1 MVPVGAV
8 VDQVDAS
15 AASLARESG
24 RGSDA
29 GALEAGDELDDEPS
43 GRRRRRGKQVMAAP
57 AEGSRCI
64 GETTLVTG
72 THPCR
77 ARDPRQPGKRPCS
90 GCRTGGMASPPGSR
104 FRLGAPAP
112 TAPVK
117 PPRRLL
123 PGSLE
128 QGLNT
133 DIEGHREIEEP

>member
-1 MVPVGAV
+1 MAGSRWYQGWRATMVPDGAV

-24 RGSDA
+24 RASDA

-43 GRRRRRGKQVMAAP
+43 GRRRRRDKQVMAAP

-77 ARDPRQPGKRPCS
+77 ARDL
-90 GCRTGGMASPPGSR
+90 ASPENVHARAAEQAAWRHLRAHGSAWVP
-104 FRLGAPAP
+104 LLL
-112 TAPVK
+112 
-117 PPRRLL
+117 PPR
-123 PGSLE
+123 
-128 QGLNT
+128 
-133 DIEGHREIEEP
+133 